1 MAEPL
6 ERPPA
11 NPGSGAAP
19 GPPDTGTDA
28 ELVQRVRAGEAAA
41 FDHLVR
47 RHLRVAHSVA
57 RRQLDGNHHDA
68 DDVVQEAFLAALT
81 KIDDCR
87 TPARFR
93 AWLLTIVRNSAH
105 KYREREAVRE
115 TEPLDERPAEAA
127 QANPSRRVEASE
139 LRAEL
144 QTAMT
149 ELTELQRR
157 AFALYD
163 LEGWTHSEIAEE
175 LDISAGSSRVHLHEA
190 RKRIRAHLTNVPI
203 AWRDR

>member
-1 MAEPL
+1 MVKPV
-6 ERPPA
+6 ERP
-11 NPGSGAAP
+11 GGDRAAP
-19 GPPDTGTDA
+19 GPSDTGTDA
-28 ELVQRVRAGEAAA
+28 ELVGRVRAGDPAA

-68 DDVVQEAFLAALT
+68 DDVVQEAFIAALMN
-81 KIDDCR
+81 IDDCR
-87 TPARFR
+87 NPARFR
-93 AWLLTIVRNSAH
+93 AWLLAIVRNSAH

-115 TEPLDERPAEAA
+115 TEPLDRGPTAVAPAD
-127 QANPSRRVEASE
+127 PSRRVETGE

-144 QTAMT
+144 ETAMT

-163 LEGWTHSEIAEE
+163 LEGWTHSEIADE
-175 LDISAGSSRVHLHEA
+175 LDISPGSSRVHLHEA
-190 RKRIRAHLTNVPI
+190 RKKIRAHLTNVPI

>member
-1 MAEPL
+1 MVEPA
-6 ERPPA
+6 ERPGA
-11 NPGSGAAP
+11 EHEAAP
-19 GPPDTGTDA
+19 RPPDTGTDA
-28 ELVQRVRAGEAAA
+28 ELVRRVRAGDPEA
-41 FDHLVR
+41 FDQLVR

-68 DDVVQEAFLAALT
+68 DDVVQEAFIAALT

-87 TPARFR
+87 DPARFR
-93 AWLLTIVRNSAH
+93 AWLLAIVRNSAH
-105 KYREREAVRE
+105 KYREREAVRA
-115 TEPLDERPAEAA
+115 TEPLDQGPAAVAA
-127 QANPSRRVEASE
+127 ADPSRRVEVGE

-144 QTAMT
+144 ETAME

-163 LEGWTHSEIAEE
+163 LEGWTHSEIADE
-175 LDISAGSSRVHLHEA
+175 LRISTGSSRVHLHEA
-190 RKRIRAHLTNVPI
+190 RKKIRAHLTNVPI